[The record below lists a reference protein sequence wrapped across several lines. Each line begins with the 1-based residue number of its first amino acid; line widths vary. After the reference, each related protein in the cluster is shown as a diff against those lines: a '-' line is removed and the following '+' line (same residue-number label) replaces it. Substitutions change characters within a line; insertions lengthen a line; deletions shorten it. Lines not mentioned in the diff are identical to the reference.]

1 LFLGRNFWV
10 ATNEP
15 KPIIIIIIQN
25 MSNYKKEL
33 NEVKN
38 KQQEQDGRLES
49 QERLDN
55 HEGKLNSIWEENA
68 LLKEN
73 ILENIKHTLIKA
85 LPNISSRKRSVSIY
99 TSTTGHN
106 DNISQ
111 K

>member
-73 ILENIKHTLIKA
+73 IKHTLIKA